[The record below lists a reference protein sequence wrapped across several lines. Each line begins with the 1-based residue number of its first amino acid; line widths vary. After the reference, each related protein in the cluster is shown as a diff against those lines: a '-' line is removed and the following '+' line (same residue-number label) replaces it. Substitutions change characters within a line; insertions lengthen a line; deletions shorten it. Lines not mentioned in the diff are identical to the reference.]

1 MPSHNRAKVD
11 LVNKKQV
18 VYLNLWQFRFPITAI
33 VSILHRA
40 SGVLLFLAIPA
51 LLWALQQ
58 SLSNEAN
65 FDRIMAAKDCIP
77 FLLAIWLFLSALF
90 YHLVAGIRHI
100 FMDFCIGDT
109 KAGGRLGAW
118 LVIAMSVIFT
128 VLSGVVILW

>member
-1 MPSHNRAKVD
+1 M
-11 LVNKKQV
+11 NKKQV

-40 SGVLLFLAIPA
+40 SGVLLTLAIPA

-58 SLSNEAN
+58 SLSNETTFN
-65 FDRIMAAKDCIP
+65 HLMAGKNCLP
-77 FLLAIWLFLSALF
+77 FLLGLWLFLSALF

-100 FMDFCIGDT
+100 FMDFCLGDS
-109 KAGGRLGAW
+109 KAGGRIGAW
-118 LVIAMSVIFT
+118 LVMGMSGIFT